1 MVLHPVAFP
10 LCAYPSFAD
19 RFMYRQRL
27 ITKRL
32 GCRIWVEFSSAGR
45 IVVVGLIGK

>member
-27 ITKRL
+27 ITK
-32 GCRIWVEFSSAGR
+32 GWG
-45 IVVVGLIGK
+45 VGFG